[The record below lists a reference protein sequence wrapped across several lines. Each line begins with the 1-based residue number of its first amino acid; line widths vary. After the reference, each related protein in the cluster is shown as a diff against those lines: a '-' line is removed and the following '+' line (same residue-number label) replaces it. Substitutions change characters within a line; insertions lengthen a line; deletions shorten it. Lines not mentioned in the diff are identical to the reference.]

1 MNTFLLE
8 VLFAQES
15 TGFTYDYYLNN
26 HMNQIGMRNFMLCM
40 FLVIAAVILV
50 VYAVSRLIS
59 ANDARR
65 NADALNVLKS
75 NEVAVK
81 DKEVAI
87 KASSQELD
95 AFMAFQKNP
104 EMYASFM
111 EFKACNGDPEKL
123 AALAAKTSANPQSNV
138 QKHTQRNNEELF
150 DENDGTA
157 DLLAQAA
164 ELDDQVY
171 QNRYTDVDAEA
182 MRSQQELF
190 DQQVMNDMNN
200 INNDLF

>member
-1 MNTFLLE
+1 
-8 VLFAQES
+8 
-15 TGFTYDYYLNN
+15 
-26 HMNQIGMRNFMLCM
+26 
-40 FLVIAAVILV
+40 
-50 VYAVSRLIS
+50 
-59 ANDARR
+59 
-65 NADALNVLKS
+65 
-75 NEVAVK
+75 
-81 DKEVAI
+81 
-87 KASSQELD
+87 
-95 AFMAFQKNP
+95 
-104 EMYASFM
+104 M

>member
-87 KASSQELD
+87 KASSQDWMPSWHSRKILKCMQALWNLRLVMEIR
-95 AFMAFQKNP
+95 KN
-104 EMYASFM
+104 
-111 EFKACNGDPEKL
+111 
-123 AALAAKTSANPQSNV
+123 
-138 QKHTQRNNEELF
+138 
-150 DENDGTA
+150 
-157 DLLAQAA
+157 
-164 ELDDQVY
+164 
-171 QNRYTDVDAEA
+171 
-182 MRSQQELF
+182 
-190 DQQVMNDMNN
+190 
-200 INNDLF
+200 